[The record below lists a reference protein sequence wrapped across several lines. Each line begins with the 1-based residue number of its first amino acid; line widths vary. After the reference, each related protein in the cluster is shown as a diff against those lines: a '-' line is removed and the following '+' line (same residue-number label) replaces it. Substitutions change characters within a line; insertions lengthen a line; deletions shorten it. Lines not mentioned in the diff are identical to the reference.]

1 MRRKS
6 NFVTGGINAVT
17 KSGTNTL
24 KGTGYIYY
32 NNEDMHGNRI
42 DGKEL
47 ADRDPEEQTTLGFTL
62 GGPIVRNK
70 LFFFLNYEGLK
81 KPAPATHATNNDMD
95 RVRQHMLQRYGYD
108 VGSYANYPNGR
119 TDSRFLIRLDWNMN
133 LNHHMTLRFNHTT
146 NRLWDTPST
155 YATDAARCM
164 NTSRTV
170 YFSNSMFQQ
179 ISRVTTFSFDLHS
192 RFGQQFSN
200 QLLITW
206 SDMRDTRSSDS
217 EPFPFIDIMGGYDA
231 STQTQTQSSYM
242 SIGYELFAWNNAV
255 KSSVTTMTD
264 NLTYYH
270 GNHKLTA
277 GVSWEHQSN
286 RNFYIRNGLGYY
298 RYRSLDEFL
307 NGDAPETVAISY
319 GYDGDSKP
327 FTRVRFNQFGIYLQ
341 DEWNV
346 TPKQKLSIG
355 LRADKL
361 SLVDSDVHR
370 NNIVY
375 GLDFGGRHISTG
387 RWPDIP
393 VQWTRDW
400 DSAGMSEVMVPCAC
414 AAARNSLPD
423 VCPWPSSPICP
434 TTRQ

>member
-1 MRRKS
+1 MRRKA

-62 GGPIVRNK
+62 GGPIVHNK

-95 RVRQHMLQRYGYD
+95 RVRQYMLQRYGYD

-155 YATDAARCM
+155 YATDAARRM

-217 EPFPFIDIMGGYDA
+217 DPFPFIDIMGG
-231 STQTQTQSSYM
+231 
-242 SIGYELFAWNNAV
+242 
-255 KSSVTTMTD
+255 TMPLPRHRRRV
-264 NLTYYH
+264 LTC
-270 GNHKLTA
+270 
-277 GVSWEHQSN
+277 
-286 RNFYIRNGLGYY
+286 R
-298 RYRSLDEFL
+298 
-307 NGDAPETVAISY
+307 
-319 GYDGDSKP
+319 
-327 FTRVRFNQFGIYLQ
+327 
-341 DEWNV
+341 
-346 TPKQKLSIG
+346 
-355 LRADKL
+355 
-361 SLVDSDVHR
+361 
-370 NNIVY
+370 
-375 GLDFGGRHISTG
+375 
-387 RWPDIP
+387 
-393 VQWTRDW
+393 
-400 DSAGMSEVMVPCAC
+400 
-414 AAARNSLPD
+414 
-423 VCPWPSSPICP
+423 
-434 TTRQ
+434 